1 MPEFEALYKELE
13 RAKVPLQKFDAADQ
27 LLAEADYALRPHSHE
42 GKIVTYGFIR
52 VEHLA
57 KLEKYVIV
65 SPDDLTITQ
74 ARSIADGKNL
84 FVVIEDKRY
93 AGLTVLDKSLSS
105 ERDIVAFQKEL
116 GGIIG
121 ITDNHGITK
130 FISSHGISLHE
141 LRDWKLK
148 PNVSQVAR
156 VISQHAPMVNRGKLV
171 AILEFCLHT
180 LGANKIGATLVWF
193 LDKLNQDVLTS
204 VARVQTDTQ
213 SLEINLVE
221 RQNLSALQSILER
234 NDGAALISSD
244 GKLIGVGAHLVTS
257 PKSIDLIQAYT
268 GTRHTSA
275 RRFSYDRSETIVFT
289 VSSDGPVTIFSDGL
303 KIGEINTYDAF
314 TVELAYR
321 SVAPDP
327 NDVESN
333 SWETTCPNC
342 GKTSVIHE
350 IFIYGWRERETVD
363 CLLCGTQIEARKCY
377 QLNAQLVKRFS

>member
-1 MPEFEALYKELE
+1 MPEFKTLYKELE
-13 RAKVPLQKFDAADQ
+13 RAKIPLQKFDPADQ
-27 LLAEADYALRPHSHE
+27 LLAEADYALKPHSHE
-42 GKIVTYGFIR
+42 GKIVTYGFMR
-52 VEHLA
+52 VEHLT

-65 SPDDLTITQ
+65 SPNDLTITQ
-74 ARSIADGKNL
+74 ARSIADGRNL
-84 FVVIEDKRY
+84 FVVIEDKHY
-93 AGLTVLDKSLSS
+93 AGLIVLGESLSNES
-105 ERDIVAFQKEL
+105 DIVAFQKEL
-116 GGIIG
+116 GGIIC
-121 ITDNHGITK
+121 ITDNHGVTK

-148 PNVSQVAR
+148 PNVNQVAR
-156 VISQHAPMVNRGKLV
+156 IITQHAPMVNRGKLV

-193 LDKLNQDVLTS
+193 LDTLSQDVLTS
-204 VARVQTDTQ
+204 GARAQTNTQ
-213 SLEINLVE
+213 SLEINLVDK
-221 RQNLSALQSILER
+221 QNLSALQSILER
-234 NDGAALISSD
+234 NDGAALISPD

-303 KIGEINTYDAF
+303 KIGEIDTYDAF
-314 TVELAYR
+314 NVELAYR
-321 SVAPDP
+321 SFATDP
-327 NDVESN
+327 NDVQSS

-350 IFIYGWRERETVD
+350 IFIYGWRQHETVD
-363 CLLCGTQIEARKCY
+363 CPLCWTQIEARKCHT
-377 QLNAQLVKRFS
+377 LNAQLVKRFS